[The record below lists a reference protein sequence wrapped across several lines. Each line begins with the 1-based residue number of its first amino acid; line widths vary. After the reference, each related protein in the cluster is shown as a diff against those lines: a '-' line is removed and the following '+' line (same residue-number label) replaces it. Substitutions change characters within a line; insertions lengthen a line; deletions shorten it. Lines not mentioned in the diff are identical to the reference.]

1 MGSQVGRAGLPGCA
15 SGCVMILLD
24 THVVIWAVIADPHL
38 GEQARAAI
46 RQDRDRRISAMVAWE
61 VAMLARKRRLAFSIP
76 VETWLDR
83 AMIALEARDVPVSRE
98 IAQEAG
104 GLPDDVHGDPGDR
117 IMVATAR
124 QTGAML
130 ITADRK
136 ILAYAAA
143 GHLNAIDARA

>member
-1 MGSQVGRAGLPGCA
+1 
-15 SGCVMILLD
+15 MILLD

-61 VAMLARKRRLAFSIP
+61 VAMLARKRRLTFTLP
-76 VETWLDR
+76 VDTWLDH
-83 AMIALEARDVPVSRE
+83 AMMALEAHDVPVSRE

-104 GLPDDVHGDPGDR
+104 GLSDDLHGDPGDR

-124 QTGAML
+124 QIGATL

-143 GHLNAIDARA
+143 GHLNAIDART